1 MSRTEREVPILTDVV
16 QLKAGKGGGR
26 STTQSG
32 ARHVPLSEATLDALQ
47 AELVSRTLDVTG
59 ELLHNAVKDMEA
71 VMFERV
77 LDRLRATLPDLVD
90 DALRQYQ
97 AGQHNND

>member
-1 MSRTEREVPILTDVV
+1 MSRNDREVPILTDVV
-16 QLKAGKGGGR
+16 QLKAGTGGARPSAHVPG
-26 STTQSG
+26 T
-32 ARHVPLSEATLDALQ
+32 RHVPLSEATLDALQ

-77 LDRLRATLPDLVD
+77 LDRLRAALPDLVD

-97 AGQHNND
+97 AGPRGD